1 MGVRVATV
9 NDVLDGHAALDIQ
22 CLDLDRIYL
31 NAYVVKLQTS
41 AQVVVFPSGHL
52 GYPFPSPTLFNRI
65 GSRFRRA
72 VESYA
77 VNNDI
82 PWIEFGKDY
91 DKLATM
97 SPRLRRQSS
106 ATGYSHAA

>member
-1 MGVRVATV
+1 MPGPGP
-9 NDVLDGHAALDIQ
+9 DLPQ
-22 CLDLDRIYL
+22 CLRDEAAD
-31 NAYVVKLQTS
+31 QCPGG
-41 AQVVVFPSGHL
+41 VFLSGHL
-52 GYPFPSPTLFNRI
+52 GYPFPSPALFNRI

-82 PWIEFGKDY
+82 PWIKFGKDD

-97 SPRLRRQSS
+97 SPRLRRQS
-106 ATGYSHAA
+106 ATGYSHVA

>member
-1 MGVRVATV
+1 
-9 NDVLDGHAALDIQ
+9 
-22 CLDLDRIYL
+22 
-31 NAYVVKLQTS
+31 
-41 AQVVVFPSGHL
+41 
-52 GYPFPSPTLFNRI
+52 LFNRI

-82 PWIEFGKDY
+82 PWIKFGKD

-97 SPRLRRQSS
+97 SPRLRRPS